1 MSQQERNR
9 AIEMNKEAS
18 SPVLVDLAAAGYRLD
33 WVSDLYTRRLNYK
46 SAIPILLE
54 WLPRSQNIDLK
65 EEIVRALSVSW
76 AKPIASSVLLA
87 EFRKLEQANN
97 DRLRWAIANAL
108 SVVADDSVSAD
119 IVELIQDLRYGKA
132 REMLAL
138 ALGNMKE
145 PYVQDVLINLLDDA
159 EIVGHVV
166 IALGKLKSK
175 KAKPYIEPLL
185 AHPKAWVRKE
195 AMRALKKIDKVP

>member
-9 AIEMNKEAS
+9 VIEMNKEAS
-18 SPVLVDLAAAGYRLD
+18 SPVLENLAAAGYKLE
-33 WVSDLYTRRLNYK
+33 WVSDLYTKHLNYK

-54 WLPRSQNIDLK
+54 WLPRTQNVDLK

-76 AKPIASSVLLA
+76 AKPVASNALLA
-87 EFRKLEQANN
+87 EFRKLKQANN

-108 SVVADDSVSAD
+108 SVVADDSVSAE
-119 IVELIQDLRYGKA
+119 IVELIQDLQYGKA

-145 PYVQDVLINLLDDA
+145 PYVQDVLINLLDDD

-166 IALGKLKSK
+166 IALGRLKSK

-185 AHPKAWVRKE
+185 AHPKAWVRRE
-195 AMRALKKIDKVP
+195 AMRALKKIDKSL